1 MCLRC
6 QTLWGL
12 VSLHCGSKNSGQG
25 ATAGHSWY
33 SRLLWRT
40 LQTPQFWAHTAHAPC
55 EDNLFLT
62 ATIALAPLGGWRE
75 RSILPGCVAHRVM
88 LILLSGC
95 HRAWFRHG
103 CSILRSARIHT
114 PNHIHRRKFRSQT
127 SDNMDRWKSR
137 GGQSQ
142 RREEKRRREKISE
155 EKESEERRCTRA
167 KKVEKSRFT
176 VVFSTDLWL
185 RRVEK

>member
-1 MCLRC
+1 MQHCVTMMCLRC

-33 SRLLWRT
+33 SRPLWRT

-142 RREEKRRREKISE
+142 RREEKRRE
-155 EKESEERRCTRA
+155 EERRSAKRKSQKKEDARA
-167 KKVEKSRFT
+167 RKR
-176 VVFSTDLWL
+176 
-185 RRVEK
+185 